1 MTNRI
6 RLTTLLVI
14 LLFVASCSN
23 ENKSGM
29 EEDLEAHTP
38 IEIDTI
44 ANSNNKLGFHLLDRL
59 ELDESDNLL
68 VSPTSALM
76 ALLLAYNGASGDT
89 KEEIAD
95 ALSIVDMSNEQINEA
110 NKDLINRLEKES
122 DVMQISVANSIW
134 INDRFHFAK
143 EFLQKADEYFH
154 AEHEEIDVNNAAS
167 VDRINY
173 WVKEAT
179 NEKIEEIIQPPL
191 DANTVAILINA
202 LYFNGKWT
210 YEFDKENTEPGIFN
224 STDKKHEVPFMVM
237 EEVLDYLETDTFQ
250 AVKLPYGE
258 GELNMQIFL
267 PKENV
272 SMQEMLKEMKMENWE
287 EWQSEFKET
296 NGVIK
301 LPKFEIDY
309 ETKLNDSL
317 IQLGIEK
324 AFDNNEADFTA
335 LIQEEEPLWIHEIK
349 QKTYINVDEEG
360 TEAAAVTSVEIRTTS
375 AIIDDDFYM
384 DVNRPFLFTIKDEES
399 DVILFIGMINQPKQ
413 KT

>member
-167 VDRINY
+167 VDRINN
-173 WVKEAT
+173 WVKKAT

-210 YEFDKENTEPGIFN
+210 YEFDKENTEPEIFN
-224 STDKKHEVPFMVM
+224 STEKKHEVPFMVM
-237 EEVLDYLETDTFQ
+237 EEELDYLETDTFQ

-324 AFDNNEADFTA
+324 AFDSNEADFTA